1 MRSHRGSTSSARSV
15 ASGASSQKTLSSGHT
30 LDSFLSHYTS
40 EDNHSFHEIIEASDR
55 KLRQKFAVLYA
66 AEGEQAKQMALALAL
81 PDIEKQFEAIE
92 GPKKVET
99 WTYKNKN
106 YIMYVPDGVELTVA
120 EQLEMAKRRMEIAY
134 ANTRLQHNPF
144 DERQSKEAITELAK
158 THAKGMC
165 GRIGV
170 DGNYIDPALNGG
182 AGGEI
187 RGFGFVKTPSPCPGV
202 DASPLMTWG
211 EIEGTPFRL
220 DGSDTPL
227 RPMAGPS
234 FRISETSRRET
245 IALELADKV
254 CERKRGQKARAI
266 EAARRNI
273 GSPLVRSTLERL
285 ASMSPAA
292 KRLASTGRPSSG
304 GMPATPSP
312 RRHGFGSP
320 AGRYAHMQQ
329 RRTTPS
335 PQLVRRKTPGGA
347 SRASGAEAFAT
358 GSSVASGKSLMTDD
372 LLNIPST
379 SAATA
384 AGRKQAADFF

>member
-1 MRSHRGSTSSARSV
+1 MRSQRGSTSSARSV
-15 ASGASSQKTLSSGHT
+15 ASSQKSLSSGHT
-30 LDSFLSHYTS
+30 LDSFLSNYTS

-55 KLRQKFAVLYA
+55 KLRQKFAILYE

-99 WTYKNKN
+99 WTYRNKN
-106 YIMYVPDGVELTVA
+106 YIMYVPEGVDLTVA
-120 EQLEMAKRRMEIAY
+120 EKMEMAKRRMEIAY
-134 ANTRLQHNPF
+134 GNTRLQHNPF

-170 DGNYIDPALNGG
+170 DGNYIDPALNG
-182 AGGEI
+182 AEI

-273 GSPLVRSTLERL
+273 GSPFVRSTLERL

-292 KRLASTGRPSSG
+292 KRLASSGRSVPGS
-304 GMPATPSP
+304 PVTPSP

-320 AGRYAHMQQ
+320 AGAGSRYAHMQQ
-329 RRTTPS
+329 HLRRTTPS
-335 PQLVRRKTPGGA
+335 PQLVRRKTPGGLGR
-347 SRASGAEAFAT
+347 SSGAESFAT

-379 SAATA
+379 SAAA
-384 AGRKQAADFF
+384 RKQASDFF